1 MMNFKKSDLLFI
13 SKLDIAVT
21 LIAKPVSN
29 SFSSKKSWYLEIRT
43 EKESTIEN
51 GVLIGAR
58 GEIREFCYA
67 TNIMLHACDRNTD
80 PLRLKFFISF
90 VTLLVKFRREFFPIR
105 FAL

>member
-1 MMNFKKSDLLFI
+1 
-13 SKLDIAVT
+13 

-58 GEIREFCYA
+58 GEIREFKQLNAIYVLVGE
-67 TNIMLHACDRNTD
+67 IFGKGS
-80 PLRLKFFISF
+80 KFEVI
-90 VTLLVKFRREFFPIR
+90 I
-105 FAL
+105 